1 MIRKYE
7 GKAQQERKCEERQR
21 LPYVNELIM
30 GHYPDLSFRSQDDK
44 LGDISFVCSISMD
57 NEIIP
62 SIILSDKAENAM
74 IYHFQMP
81 LNIAVRCF
89 HNCVEWRY

>member
-1 MIRKYE
+1 
-7 GKAQQERKCEERQR
+7 
-21 LPYVNELIM
+21 
-30 GHYPDLSFRSQDDK
+30 
-44 LGDISFVCSISMD
+44 MD

-81 LNIAVRCF
+81 LNIAVYVVVADKAPKAVIL
-89 HNCVEWRY
+89 NEWSFAIYPWWDWVAFTVQFLDIEAALTAPTIRGTHIIIAIRSQG